1 MSGDFYATRYWL
13 PDGDAVEFNDRGF
26 MPDPSR
32 RWSAAWV
39 PSVRS
44 YTQID
49 DKACLVLIGEP
60 GLGKTTALERA
71 AQDLKD
77 KRGSSKDEVLFV
89 DLSATTEE
97 SVLRSRIFDSPE
109 WQRWQQGDH
118 RLHLFLDTLDFA
130 LLRVE
135 TIGDLLQEGLSQAAT
150 DRLALRLACRT
161 ADRYRTL
168 ESWLQRHFGADRF
181 AQFGLLPL
189 AFSDV
194 HDAAKAR
201 LDDPDAFVRAVITK
215 GLQPLAMIP
224 GTLNMLLDI
233 AYEHGELPESRADVY
248 QHGCELLCSE
258 PAERRSRS
266 SAASPTLGPS
276 KRFAVAQRIAG
287 QMILGAQAA
296 ISTTGK
302 APTPD
307 ALDEAV
313 LAGGEETDRLL
324 GSPTS
329 FEVSELAVKDTLG
342 CGLFAG
348 FGDGRL
354 NFRHKTYGE
363 FLCGRWL
370 ANGALTQDQ
379 VDDLIFSDL
388 DGRMRVIP
396 QLREVAS
403 WLAAL
408 SSDFAELLLAREPA
422 VLVRADP
429 ASVPLKD
436 RASIVTALLTAVGCY
451 ELQRFDLPVLNALRH
466 LDHPG
471 LAGQLRS
478 VLNDNGRD
486 VASRETAAD
495 IAGACKASAL
505 EPDLVALALDSGT
518 PQGVR
523 HAALNALG
531 EFASEGA
538 RREVLELATASP
550 SQDIEDELKGAAL
563 AATWPSVLALD
574 ELLLS
579 LTVPKRT
586 NLYGSYKHFLRNL
599 LVVGLTHDQLAPV
612 LRWSAT
618 LPIEHA
624 ATDALSELRE
634 QLLIRAADR
643 LADEDTV
650 DAFADVATKLLA
662 ENGELF
668 SHLALEEHPDLLQDQ
683 ASRRRLLSAMLSRDT
698 PDDSERS
705 VDAAEL
711 VMSTPS
717 LAPPED
723 VDWAAQQLATR
734 IGTPNE
740 AAWAAL
746 LEAMLVNGA
755 SDETIFEARQQ
766 SPVLAHLTRYR
777 YDPVLVSSPEANAMR
792 NRQQRIA
799 EMVERR
805 EEIRAPRFDVRA
817 KLAEAKTLWGDG
829 DLDGFWVALAWME
842 QVQRLGG
849 FLISDPRRLAG
860 WDLVDE
866 DIHAWL
872 TSAAPTYL
880 REAAVEPSRWFHQRR
895 VNEPAW
901 AGYRALHLLA
911 STEQELSLIDCK
923 VIARW
928 APIIVG
934 WPWGDMSDDE
944 FDRWA
949 IVRLVNCAPDA
960 AAAWL
965 KQALRRERNE
975 GHALAVRR
983 FIGLVVP
990 AVERVILARARD
1002 SRQKPAERAELI
1014 SFLMAEGVQSGWALA
1029 RRLVVPSAVK
1039 AGGGRREL
1047 AAALAAP
1054 LVTGSPDAEWRR
1066 VWPLIQADD
1075 EFGRDLISRLADE
1088 IEPNVARRL
1097 TESQLADLF
1106 DWIEAR
1112 YPRAENPMPE
1122 GAHYVGA
1129 REKVVIWHEQLLREL
1144 VGRGTYDAVQAF
1156 SRLVSTYP
1164 DFAWLRAMREQ
1175 AREAASRATWI
1186 SPSPTQVLAM
1196 AQENARR
1203 WIVSDAGLRRAVV
1216 NVLRSATDKLQGV
1229 NPQVQFLWTDPPYEP
1244 RGEQRLS
1251 DWIAGFLQDE
1261 LRGRGI
1267 VVGRETQIRASVTGK
1282 GRGESIDL
1290 KIDAVA
1296 GEHTQGPP
1304 IVTVMIEV
1312 KGSWNRD
1319 LLTAMESQLLERY
1332 LTGSTTQGIYL
1343 AGYYAADG
1351 WNRSDKKRTAARR
1364 HTLARLSQTLK
1375 EQAVHVSTR
1384 RLVGVD
1390 SVVLD
1395 CSLLAARLPT

>member
-1 MSGDFYATRYWL
+1 MSGHFYATRYWL
-13 PDGDAVEFNDRGF
+13 PDGDPLEFNDRGF

-32 RWSAAWV
+32 KWSAAWV
-39 PSVRS
+39 PNVRS
-44 YTQID
+44 YAQID

-71 AQDLKD
+71 AEDLKN
-77 KRGSSKDEVLFV
+77 KRGGSKEEVLFV

-97 SVLRSRIFDSPE
+97 SVLRSRIFESPE
-109 WQRWQQGDH
+109 WRRWQDGEH

-135 TIGDLLQEGLSQAAT
+135 TIGELLQEGLSEAPT

-161 ADRYRTL
+161 ADRYRAL
-168 ESWLQRHFGADRF
+168 EAWLQRHFGAGRF

-189 AFSDV
+189 TLSDV

-201 LDDPDAFVRAVITK
+201 LDDPEAFVCAVITR

-233 AYEHGELPESRADVY
+233 AYEHGELPDSRADVY
-248 QHGCELLCSE
+248 QQGCELLCSE

-266 SAASPTLGPS
+266 NVTSRAISSS

-296 ISTTGK
+296 IATTGK

-329 FEVSELAVKDTLG
+329 FEVNELAVKDTLG

-348 FGDGRL
+348 IGDGLL

-370 ANGALTQDQ
+370 ANGALTQEQ

-388 DGRMRVIP
+388 DGRTRVIP

-403 WLAAL
+403 WVAAV

-429 ASVPLKD
+429 ASVPVND
-436 RASIVTALLTAVGCY
+436 RASIVTALLAAIGCY
-451 ELQRFDLPVLNALRH
+451 ELQRFDLPVRNALTH

-471 LAGQLRS
+471 LADQLRG
-478 VLNDNGRD
+478 VLKDNGRD
-486 VASRETAAD
+486 VAGRETAAD
-495 IAGACKASAL
+495 VAGACKVSAL
-505 EPDLVALALDSGT
+505 EPDLVALALGSET

-523 HAALNALG
+523 HAALRALG
-531 EFASEGA
+531 EFASEDA
-538 RREVLELATASP
+538 RRQLVELATASSP
-550 SQDIEDELKGAAL
+550 EDIDDELKGVAL
-563 AATWPSVLALD
+563 AATWPSVLALN
-574 ELLLS
+574 ELLPSLS
-579 LTVPKRT
+579 PPKRL

-599 LVVGLTHDQLAPV
+599 LIAGLADDQLAPV
-612 LRWSAT
+612 LRWSAK

-624 ATDALSELRE
+624 ATDALSDLRE

-643 LADEDTV
+643 LADEGTLN
-650 DAFADVATKLLA
+650 AFADVATKLLA
-662 ENGELF
+662 ENVELF
-668 SHLALEEHPDLLQDQ
+668 SRLTLEEHPKLLQDQ
-683 ASRRRLLSAMLSRDT
+683 ANRRRLLSTMLSRDAA
-698 PDDSERS
+698 DDSERS

-711 VMSTPS
+711 VMTRPS

-734 IGTPNE
+734 IGTPEE

-755 SDETIFEARQQ
+755 SDETIFDARQR
-766 SPVLAHLTRYR
+766 SPVLAQLTRYR
-777 YDPVLVSSPEANAMR
+777 YEPVLISSPEADAMR

-817 KLAEAKTLWGDG
+817 KVAEAKTLWDDD
-829 DLDGFWVALAWME
+829 DLNGFWVALAWME

-849 FLISDPRRLAG
+849 LLISDPRRLAG

-866 DIHAWL
+866 GIHAWL
-872 TSAAPTYL
+872 TDAAPIYL
-880 REAAVEPSRWFHQRR
+880 RDAAVEPSRWFHQRR

-911 STEQELSLIDCK
+911 STEQELSLISCDI
-923 VIARW
+923 IARW
-928 APIIVG
+928 APVIVG

-949 IVRLVNCAPDA
+949 IVRLVHCAPDA

-975 GHALAVRR
+975 GHALAIRR
-983 FIGLVVP
+983 FTRLVVP
-990 AVERVILARARD
+990 AVEQAILARARD
-1002 SRQKPAERAELI
+1002 SRQKPAERAELV
-1014 SFLMAEGVQSGWALA
+1014 SFLMAEGAETGWALA

-1047 AAALAAP
+1047 AAALAAR
-1054 LVTGSPDAEWRR
+1054 LVTGTADAEWRR
-1066 VWPLIQADD
+1066 VWPLVQADE
-1075 EFGRDLISRLADE
+1075 EFGRDLIGRLAGE

-1106 DWIEAR
+1106 SWIEAR
-1112 YPRAENPMPE
+1112 YPRAENPIPE
-1122 GAHYVGA
+1122 EVHYVGA
-1129 REKVVIWHEQLLREL
+1129 REQIVIWHEQLLREL
-1144 VGRGTYDAVQAF
+1144 VARGTYDAVQAF
-1156 SRLVSTYP
+1156 NRLVVAYP
-1164 DFAWLRAMREQ
+1164 KFVWLRAMREQ

-1186 SPSPTQVLAM
+1186 SPSPAQVLAM

-1203 WIVSDAGLRRAVV
+1203 WIVSDGGLRRAVV
-1216 NVLRSATDKLQGV
+1216 DVLRTATDKLQGI
-1229 NPQVQFLWTDPPYEP
+1229 NSQVQLLWTDPPHEP
-1244 RGEQRLS
+1244 RGEQKLS
-1251 DWIAGFLQDE
+1251 DWVAGFLEYE
-1261 LRGRGI
+1261 LRGRAI
-1267 VVGRETQIRASVTGK
+1267 VIGRETQIRASVTGK

-1296 GEHTQGPP
+1296 GEHTQGPR
-1304 IVTVMIEV
+1304 IVTVMVEV

-1319 LLTAMESQLLERY
+1319 LLTAMESQLVERY
-1332 LTGSTTQGIYL
+1332 LTGSNTQGIYL
-1343 AGYYAADG
+1343 AGYYAADD
-1351 WNRSDKKRTAARR
+1351 WKQSDRKRIAARR
-1364 HTLARLSQTLK
+1364 HTLDGLSQALQ
-1375 EQAVHVSTR
+1375 EQAVDVSTR
-1384 RLVGVD
+1384 RVVGVD

-1395 CSLLAARLPT
+1395 CSLMAARPST

>member
-1 MSGDFYATRYWL
+1 MSGHFYATRYWL
-13 PDGDAVEFNDRGF
+13 PDGDQLEFSDRGF
-26 MPDPSR
+26 MPDPSKK
-32 RWSAAWV
+32 WSAAWV
-39 PSVRS
+39 SNVRS
-44 YTQID
+44 YAQID
-49 DKACLVLIGEP
+49 ETACLVLVGEP

-71 AQDLKD
+71 AEDLKER
-77 KRGSSKDEVLFV
+77 RGDSKDEVLYV

-97 SVLRSRIFDSPE
+97 SVLRSRIFASPE
-109 WQRWQQGDH
+109 WKRWRGGEH

-135 TIGDLLQEGLSQAAT
+135 TIGELLQEGLSQSPT
-150 DRLALRLACRT
+150 ERLALRLACRT
-161 ADRYRTL
+161 ADRYRAL
-168 ESWLQRHFGADRF
+168 EAWLQRHFGAGRF

-189 AFSDV
+189 TFNDV
-194 HDAAKAR
+194 HDAAKSR
-201 LDDPDAFVRAVITK
+201 LDDPQAFVRAVVAK

-233 AYEHGELPESRADVY
+233 AYKHGELPNSRADVY
-248 QHGCELLCSE
+248 QQGCELLCRE
-258 PAERRSRS
+258 PAERRTRSNAASRS
-266 SAASPTLGPS
+266 LSSS

-302 APTPD
+302 APTLD
-307 ALDEAV
+307 ALDEIV
-313 LAGGEETDRLL
+313 LAGGKETDRLL

-329 FEVSELAVKDTLG
+329 FEVDEDAVKDTLG

-348 FGDGRL
+348 IGDDLL

-363 FLCGRWL
+363 FMCGRWL
-370 ANGALTQDQ
+370 AGGALAQDQ

-408 SSDFAELLLAREPA
+408 SGDFAELLLAREPA

-429 ASVPLKD
+429 ASVPVND
-436 RASIVTALLTAVGCY
+436 RASIVTALLAAIGCY
-451 ELQRFDLPVLNALRH
+451 ELQRFDLPVRNALTH

-471 LAGQLRS
+471 LADQLRA
-478 VLNDNGRD
+478 VLNDDGRD

-495 IAGACKASAL
+495 IAGACKVGAL
-505 EPDLVALALDSGT
+505 EPDLVTLALDSDS

-523 HAALNALG
+523 HAALHALT
-531 EFASEGA
+531 EFASEDA
-538 RREVLELATASP
+538 RRQLVELAIASP
-550 SQDIEDELKGAAL
+550 PQDIEDELKGAAL
-563 AATWPSVLALD
+563 AATWPSVLTVD
-574 ELLLS
+574 ELLPSLS
-579 LTVPKRT
+579 PPKRL
-586 NLYGSYKHFLRNL
+586 NLYGSYKLFLRNL
-599 LVVGLTHDQLAPV
+599 LVAGLADDQLARV
-612 LRWSAT
+612 LRWSAK

-624 ATDALSELRE
+624 ATDALSDLRE

-643 LADEDTV
+643 LADEDTLN
-650 DAFADVATKLLA
+650 AFADVATKLLG
-662 ENGELF
+662 ENVELF
-668 SHLALEEHPDLLQDQ
+668 SRLTLEEHPSLLQDQ

-698 PDDSERS
+698 QDDSERS

-717 LAPPED
+717 LAPAED
-723 VDWAAQQLATR
+723 VAWAAQQLAIR
-734 IGTPNE
+734 IGTPHE

-755 SDETIFEARQQ
+755 SDETIFQARDR
-766 SPVLAHLTRYR
+766 SPVLAQLTRYR
-777 YDPVLVSSPEANAMR
+777 YDPVLINSPEADAMR
-792 NRQQRIA
+792 NRHQRFA

-805 EEIRAPRFDVRA
+805 EEIRSPRFEVRA
-817 KLAEAKTLWGDG
+817 KVTEAKALWDEG
-829 DLDGFWVALAWME
+829 DLDGFWLAFAWME

-860 WDLVDE
+860 WELVDD

-872 TSAAPTYL
+872 AGAAPIYL
-880 REAAVEPSRWFHQRR
+880 RDAAVEPSRWFHQRH

-911 STEQELSLIDCK
+911 STEQELSLVDCD

-928 APIIVG
+928 APVIVG

-949 IVRLVNCAPDA
+949 IVRLVHCAPEA

-975 GHALAVRR
+975 GHAFAVRR
-983 FIGLVVP
+983 FTRLVVP
-990 AVERVILARARD
+990 SVEQAILARARD
-1002 SRQKPAERAELI
+1002 SRQKPAERAELL
-1014 SFLMAEGVQSGWALA
+1014 SFLMAEGAESGWALA

-1047 AAALAAP
+1047 AAALAAR
-1054 LVTGSPDAEWRR
+1054 LVLGSPDGEWRR
-1066 VWPLIQADD
+1066 IWPLIQADE
-1075 EFGRDLISRLADE
+1075 EFGRDLIGRLAGE

-1106 DWIEAR
+1106 TWIEAR
-1112 YPRAENPMPE
+1112 YPRDENPIPE
-1122 GAHYVGA
+1122 EVHYVGA
-1129 REKVVIWHEQLLREL
+1129 REQIVIWHEQLLREL
-1144 VGRGTYDAVQAF
+1144 VARGTYDAVQAF
-1156 SRLVSTYP
+1156 NRLVLAHP
-1164 DFAWLRAMREQ
+1164 EFVWLRAMREQ
-1175 AREAASRATWI
+1175 AREAASRASWI
-1186 SPSPTQVLAM
+1186 SPSPEQVLAM
-1196 AQENARR
+1196 AQENAQR
-1203 WIVSDAGLRRAVV
+1203 WIVSDQGLRRAVV
-1216 NVLRSATDKLQGV
+1216 TVLRTATKKLQGV
-1229 NPQVQFLWTDPPYEP
+1229 NPQVQLLWTDPPHEP
-1244 RGEQRLS
+1244 RGEQKLS
-1251 DWIAGFLQDE
+1251 DWVAGFLEDE

-1267 VVGRETQIRASVTGK
+1267 VIGRETQIRASVSGK

-1296 GEHTQGPP
+1296 GEQTQGPP
-1304 IVTVMIEV
+1304 VVTVMVEV

-1319 LLTAMESQLLERY
+1319 LLTAMESQLVERY
-1332 LTGSTTQGIYL
+1332 LTGSITQGVYL
-1343 AGYYAADG
+1343 TGYYAAED
-1351 WNRSDKKRTAARR
+1351 WKQSDKKRTAARR
-1364 HTLARLSQTLK
+1364 HTLDALSRTLE
-1375 EQAVHVSTR
+1375 EQAVEVSTR
-1384 RLVGVD
+1384 RVVGID

-1395 CSLLAARLPT
+1395 CSLLAARPST